1 MPTMNVSLPPELAA
15 FVERE
20 VASGEYGTASEV
32 VRDGL
37 RRLLREKS
45 ARDEKLTI
53 LRREVGLGLRQA
65 REGRFSRRSVGDIA
79 KTIRRGASGKA

>member
-37 RRLLREKS
+37 RRLLRDKS
-45 ARDEKLTI
+45 ARDEKLAI

-65 REGRFSRRSVGDIA
+65 REGKLSKRSVSEIA
-79 KTIRRGASGKA
+79 RAVRGHGGRKA